1 LASADFDTLVLQA
14 HDARQRRTPLKGLR
28 LTGRH
33 QTKGSEMS
41 KADELAAKLKQTRH
55 THADATL
62 EIDCWPA
69 QVYDLYHRIETWLQP
84 VTEVGLKIRRNPTH
98 VCETSPD
105 GESHD
110 YAIDQLVI
118 EANHQTLTFDPI
130 ARFTEDGAGRVQ
142 IIPSATDT
150 YLLRTVDER
159 GESHWWVQSIET
171 GQQLDAIALTE
182 NNLLLA
188 VQEGLGL

>member
-1 LASADFDTLVLQA
+1 
-14 HDARQRRTPLKGLR
+14 
-28 LTGRH
+28 
-33 QTKGSEMS
+33 MS

-55 THADATL
+55 NHADAAL

-69 QVYDLYHRIETWLQP
+69 QVYDLYHRIEAWLQP

-98 VCETSPD
+98 VCESSPD
-105 GESHD
+105 GQTHD

-130 ARFTEDGAGRVQ
+130 ARLTEDGAGRVQ
-142 IIPSATDT
+142 ILPSATDT
-150 YLLRTVDER
+150 YLLRTVDEH

>member
-1 LASADFDTLVLQA
+1 
-14 HDARQRRTPLKGLR
+14 
-28 LTGRH
+28 
-33 QTKGSEMS
+33 MS

-55 THADATL
+55 THADDITCAEL

-69 QVYDLYHRIETWLQP
+69 QVYDLYHRIEAWLQP

-98 VCETSPD
+98 ICETSPD

-118 EANHQTLTFDPI
+118 EANNQSLTFDPI

-142 IIPSATDT
+142 ITLPDRNT
-150 YLLRTVDER
+150 YLLRTVDEH
-159 GESHWWVQSIET
+159 GESHWWLQTVET
-171 GQQLDAIALTE
+171 GQELDAIALTE
-182 NNLLLA
+182 NNLLQV

>member
-1 LASADFDTLVLQA
+1 LASADFDMLVLQA

-55 THADATL
+55 THADAAL

-69 QVYDLYHRIETWLQP
+69 QVYDLYHRIEGWLQP

-98 VCETSPD
+98 VCESSPD

-118 EANHQTLTFDPI
+118 EANQQTLTFDPI

-142 IIPSATDT
+142 ITLPERNT
-150 YLLRTVDER
+150 YLLRTVDEHH
-159 GESHWWVQSIET
+159 ESHWWLQTVET
-171 GQQLDAIALTE
+171 GQELDAIALTE
-182 NNLLLA
+182 NNLLQV

>member
-1 LASADFDTLVLQA
+1 
-14 HDARQRRTPLKGLR
+14 
-28 LTGRH
+28 
-33 QTKGSEMS
+33 MS

-55 THADATL
+55 THADAAL

-69 QVYDLYHRIETWLQP
+69 QVYDLYHRIEAWLQP

-118 EANHQTLTFDPI
+118 EANHQSLTFDPI

-142 IIPSATDT
+142 IIPSTTDT
-150 YLLRTVDER
+150 YLLRTVDEH

>member
-1 LASADFDTLVLQA
+1 MK
-14 HDARQRRTPLKGLR
+14 LKSPQG
-28 LTGRH
+28 TD
-33 QTKGSEMS
+33 MS

-55 THADATL
+55 THADEITCAEL

-69 QVYDLYHRIETWLQP
+69 QVYALYHRIEGWLQP

-98 VCETSPD
+98 VCESSPD
-105 GESHD
+105 GETHD
-110 YAIDQLVI
+110 YAIDQLII
-118 EANHQTLTFDPI
+118 EANHHSLTFDPI

-142 IIPSATDT
+142 IVLPGREVS
-150 YLLRTVDER
+150 LLRTVDEH
-159 GESHWWVQSIET
+159 GESHWWLQTLET

-182 NNLLLA
+182 NNLLLV

>member
-1 LASADFDTLVLQA
+1 
-14 HDARQRRTPLKGLR
+14 
-28 LTGRH
+28 
-33 QTKGSEMS
+33 MS

-55 THADATL
+55 THADAAL

-69 QVYDLYHRIETWLQP
+69 QVYDLYHRIEAWLQP

-98 VCETSPD
+98 VCESSPD

-130 ARFTEDGAGRVQ
+130 ARFAEDGAGRVQ

-150 YLLRTVDER
+150 YLLRTVDEH

>member
-1 LASADFDTLVLQA
+1 MLVLQV
-14 HDARQRRTPLKGLR
+14 HDARQGPTPLKGLR
-28 LTGRH
+28 LISRH
-33 QTKGSEMS
+33 QIQGSEMS
-41 KADELAAKLKQTRH
+41 KADELAAKLKQTQPA
-55 THADATL
+55 HADAAL

-69 QVYDLYHRIETWLQP
+69 QVYALYNRIEGWLLP

-105 GESHD
+105 GEAHD

-118 EANHQTLTFDPI
+118 EANNQSLTFDPI

-142 IIPSATDT
+142 ITLPDRNT
-150 YLLRTVDER
+150 YLLRTVDEHQ
-159 GESHWWVQSIET
+159 ESHWWLQTVET

-182 NNLLLA
+182 NNLLQA

>member
-1 LASADFDTLVLQA
+1 
-14 HDARQRRTPLKGLR
+14 
-28 LTGRH
+28 
-33 QTKGSEMS
+33 MS

-62 EIDCWPA
+62 EIDCWA
-69 QVYDLYHRIETWLQP
+69 KQVDSLYHRIEAWLQP
-84 VTEVGLKIRRNPTH
+84 VAEVGLKIRRNPTH

-110 YAIDQLVI
+110 YAVDQLVI
-118 EANHQTLTFDPI
+118 EGNEHSLTFDPI

-142 IIPSATDT
+142 ILVPGRDT
-150 YLLRTVDER
+150 FLLRTVDEH
-159 GESHWWVQSIET
+159 GESHWWMQSIET

-182 NNLLLA
+182 NNLLLV
-188 VQEGLGL
+188 VQEGLRL

>member
-1 LASADFDTLVLQA
+1 
-14 HDARQRRTPLKGLR
+14 
-28 LTGRH
+28 
-33 QTKGSEMS
+33 MS

-55 THADATL
+55 TPADAAL

-69 QVYDLYHRIETWLQP
+69 LVYDLYQRIEAWLQP

-110 YAIDQLVI
+110 YAIDQLLV
-118 EANHQTLTFDPI
+118 EANQKTLTFDPI

-142 IIPSATDT
+142 INLPERNT
-150 YLLRTVDER
+150 YLLRTVDEHL
-159 GESHWWVQSIET
+159 ESHWWLQTVVT
-171 GQQLDAIALTE
+171 GDELDAIALTE
-182 NNLLLA
+182 NNLLQV